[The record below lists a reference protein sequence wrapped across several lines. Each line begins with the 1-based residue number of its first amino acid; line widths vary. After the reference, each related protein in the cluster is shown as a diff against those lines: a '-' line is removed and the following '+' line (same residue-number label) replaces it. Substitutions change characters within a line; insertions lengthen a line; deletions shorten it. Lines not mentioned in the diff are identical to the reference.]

1 METSRQTARR
11 LAMKAA
17 VYYGP
22 RDIRIED
29 VPRPEPAANELL
41 VEVRACGICGS
52 DLHTY
57 RYGIFEDLGRELDGR
72 DGRLMGHEFGGV
84 VAEVGSGVRDVKVG
98 DRLAGIGRGAYAE
111 YVIVEVGERNVHP
124 LPEHVSFE
132 EAATLEPF
140 ATSLHGVGLAAP
152 REGETVVVLGAG
164 IIGLGAVQAIRATT
178 SGVRVISVDGAP
190 TRLEMARQVGADE
203 VVDFTKGDPV
213 EQVLGLVGE
222 QAVPRL
228 GFRGGN
234 VDAVIDCAGAPN
246 SSQQGLQ
253 MLKQEDGRLVLVA
266 LFEHPGPLDRNMIV
280 RKHVRLLG
288 SWAWNTGDFK
298 RALDLVSSGKV
309 DRRPLVSHQ
318 FALDQ
323 ADEAFAVQEQ
333 GQAIK
338 VLVKP

>member
-1 METSRQTARR
+1 
-11 LAMKAA
+11 MKAA
-17 VYYGP
+17 VYHGP
-22 RDIRIED
+22 RDIRVED
-29 VPRPEPAANELL
+29 VPKPTPAANEIL

-57 RYGIFEDLGRELDGR
+57 RYGVFEDLGVPLAGR
-72 DGRLMGHEFGGV
+72 DGRLMGHEFAGV
-84 VAEVGSGVRDVKVG
+84 VTEVGSEVSGIAIG

-111 YVIVEVGERNVHP
+111 FVPVEVIERNVHP

-132 EAATLEPF
+132 EAATLEPL

-152 REGETVVVLGAG
+152 QAGETVVILGAG
-164 IIGLGAVQAIRATT
+164 IIGLGALQAVKALSDARAI
-178 SGVRVISVDGAP
+178 VVDGSAP
-190 TRLEMARQVGADE
+190 RLEMARQFGADA
-203 VVDFTKGDPV
+203 VIDFTRGDPV
-213 EQVLGLVGE
+213 EQVYELVGE
-222 QAVPRL
+222 QDVPRL

-234 VDAVIDCAGAPN
+234 VDAVIDCAGAVN

-266 LFEHPGPLDRNMIV
+266 LFEHPGPLDRNQIV

-288 SWAWNTGDFK
+288 SWAWNTADF
-298 RALDLVSSGKV
+298 RQALDLVASGRI

-318 FALDQ
+318 FSLDD
-323 ADEAFAVQEQ
+323 AAEAFKVQEA

>member
-1 METSRQTARR
+1 
-11 LAMKAA
+11 MKAA
-17 VYYGP
+17 VYHGP
-22 RDIRIED
+22 RDVRVED
-29 VPRPEPAANELL
+29 VPKPTPAANEIL

-57 RYGIFEDLGRELDGR
+57 RYGVFEDLGVTLPGR
-72 DGRLMGHEFGGV
+72 DGRLMGHEFAGI
-84 VAEVGSGVRDVKVG
+84 VAEVGSGVRGIGIG

-111 YVIVEVGERNVHP
+111 YVPVEVIERNVYP

-132 EAATLEPF
+132 EAATLEPL

-152 REGETVVVLGAG
+152 RAGETVVILGAG
-164 IIGLGAVQAIRATT
+164 IIGLGALQAVKALSDARA
-178 SGVRVISVDGAP
+178 VVVDGSAP
-190 TRLEMARQVGADE
+190 RLEMARQLGADE
-203 VVDFTKGDPV
+203 VVDFTRGDPV
-213 EQVLGLVGE
+213 EQVYGLVGE
-222 QAVPRL
+222 QDVPRL

-234 VDAVIDCAGAPN
+234 VDAVLDCAGAPT

-266 LFEHPGPLDRNMIV
+266 LFEHPGPLDRNQIV

-288 SWAWNTGDFK
+288 SWAWNTADF
-298 RALDLVSSGKV
+298 RQALDLVASGRI

-318 FALDQ
+318 FALDD
-323 ADEAFAVQEQ
+323 AAEAFKVQEA

>member
-1 METSRQTARR
+1 
-11 LAMKAA
+11 MKAA
-17 VYYGP
+17 VYHGP
-22 RDIRIED
+22 RDIRVED
-29 VPRPEPAANELL
+29 VPKPTPAANEIL

-57 RYGIFEDLGRELDGR
+57 RYGVFEDLGVPLPGR
-72 DGRLMGHEFGGV
+72 DGRLMGHEFAGV
-84 VAEVGSGVRDVKVG
+84 VTEVGPGVSGINVG

-111 YVIVEVGERNVHP
+111 YIPVEVIERNVHP

-152 REGETVVVLGAG
+152 RAGETVVILGAG
-164 IIGLGAVQAIRATT
+164 IIGLGALQAIKALSGARAI
-178 SGVRVISVDGAP
+178 VVDGSAP
-190 TRLEMARQVGADE
+190 RLEMARQLGADA
-203 VVDFTKGDPV
+203 VVDFAQGDPV
-213 EQVLGLVGE
+213 EQVYGLIGE
-222 QAVPRL
+222 QEAPRL

-266 LFEHPGPLDRNMIV
+266 LFEHPGPLDRNQIV

-288 SWAWNTGDFK
+288 SWAWTTADFR
-298 RALDLVSSGKV
+298 RALDLVASGRI
-309 DRRPLVSHQ
+309 DRRPLISHQ
-318 FALDQ
+318 FALDD
-323 ADEAFAVQEQ
+323 AAEAFRVQEA